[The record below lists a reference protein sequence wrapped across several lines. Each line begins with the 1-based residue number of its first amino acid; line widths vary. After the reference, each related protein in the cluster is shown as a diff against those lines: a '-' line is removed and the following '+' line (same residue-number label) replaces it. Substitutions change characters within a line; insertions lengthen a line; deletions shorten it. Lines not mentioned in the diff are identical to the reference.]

1 MKNIEA
7 KLIIFLLVLFS
18 DFLKILDASVQNRS
32 DLIENSSAE
41 KVLGVLLDNKLS
53 MSQQCDLLAKKDN
66 GIPGASGDH
75 WQQVLGADSAP
86 LFSPGEAT
94 SGLLCPVLGSVQHT
108 VREPK
113 HLYCTERLKEL
124 SLFSLKKR

>member
-7 KLIIFLLVLFS
+7 KLIIFLLFLFS

-53 MSQQCDLLAKKDN
+53 MSQQCEK
-66 GIPGASGDH
+66 P
-75 WQQVLGADSAP
+75 LGQE
-86 LFSPGEAT
+86 GQW
-94 SGLLCPVLGSVQHT
+94 CPRG
-108 VREPK
+108 
-113 HLYCTERLKEL
+113 
-124 SLFSLKKR
+124 